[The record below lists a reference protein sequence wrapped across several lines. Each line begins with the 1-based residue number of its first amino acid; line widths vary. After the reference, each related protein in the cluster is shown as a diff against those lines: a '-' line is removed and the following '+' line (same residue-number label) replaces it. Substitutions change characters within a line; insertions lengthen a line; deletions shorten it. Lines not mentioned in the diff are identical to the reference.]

1 MERKEKQFEKE
12 IETLE
17 FQISDLQTS
26 LHRNE
31 QQANRREDNLRQEIS
46 DVQQVGLD
54 FSVPF
59 VTLVKF
65 GPIENFSFC
74 EFKKISWVIQFS
86 FHLEQNI
93 IATNF
98 FVLLPINTFSLSR

>member
-1 MERKEKQFEKE
+1 MTAKEGLRIAMERKEKQFEKE

-26 LHRNE
+26 LRRNE

-46 DVQQVGLD
+46 DVQQVGLG
-54 FSVPF
+54 FSAPF

-65 GPIENFSFC
+65 GPI
-74 EFKKISWVIQFS
+74 K
-86 FHLEQNI
+86 
-93 IATNF
+93 NF
-98 FVLLPINTFSLSR
+98 FFLNFRKLVE